1 MPLERQCHVNAT
13 QDRSSQ
19 QPPHGPPFVPGE
31 ELTSILDKHEATAVA
46 AAPATMID
54 AKHLAEA
61 VHEIV
66 GDMQSGACAAT
77 ISQTV
82 QVLDL
87 GDGRKAAVIVTITT
101 ENDQFL

>member
-1 MPLERQCHVNAT
+1 LQFEPCSTFKIASWFILQFSGFTPGVELSAT
-13 QDRSSQ
+13 
-19 QPPHGPPFVPGE
+19 PHNLADP
-31 ELTSILDKHEATAVA
+31 SISGTTPSL
-46 AAPATMID
+46 ID

-61 VHEIV
+61 VKEIV
-66 GDMQSGACAAT
+66 SDMQSGACAAT